1 MKITTLEQLEALPDG
16 TVLKDRCGNFG
27 EIFNKRIDLSE
38 GDFSHIPE
46 DADLILPATAYTP
59 AKITQEQ
66 FDHAAKAVRES
77 EWFGTGYEQAY
88 AALAAIGI
96 SVEGEN
102 E

>member
-1 MKITTLEQLEALPDG
+1 MKITTLAQLEALPDG
-16 TVLKDRCGNFG
+16 TVLKDAFGNFG

-38 GDFSHIPE
+38 GDSSHIPE
-46 DADLILPATAYTP
+46 DADLILPATAYIP
-59 AKITQEQ
+59 ATITQEQ
-66 FDHAAKAVRES
+66 FDQAAKAVRES